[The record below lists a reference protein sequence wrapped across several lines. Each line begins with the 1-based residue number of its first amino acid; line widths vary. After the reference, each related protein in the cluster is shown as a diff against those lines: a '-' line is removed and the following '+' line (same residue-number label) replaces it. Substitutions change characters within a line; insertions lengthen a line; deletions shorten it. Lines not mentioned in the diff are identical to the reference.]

1 MGEDCTKGE
10 ADICFP
16 YLSASSYLTIRK
28 VGDRLFYFK
37 SIVLS
42 SCIYFLVEDKDGPA
56 VNYEKNL
63 RKR

>member
-16 YLSASSYLTIRK
+16 YPSASSYLTIRK

>member
-10 ADICFP
+10 ADICFQ

-37 SIVLS
+37 SMVLS

-63 RKR
+63 RKL

>member
-10 ADICFP
+10 TDLCFQ

-37 SIVLS
+37 SMVLS